1 MPARR
6 DPELLSQLQL
16 HLNFDR
22 LPMPEP
28 LPGERP
34 PVVGQFDEYNEPD
47 APPPRESFG
56 AWLIAQ
62 ADVKSWISDLAKAA
76 KADRAFPK
84 QGTPDDVRKR
94 LQEMGADGDAFE
106 ALDDAEMEWSSR

>member
-6 DPELLSQLQL
+6 DPALLLQLQ
-16 HLNFDR
+16 LNFDR

-28 LPGERP
+28 LPDERP
-34 PVVGQFDEYNEPD
+34 PVVGQFDEYNESD
-47 APPPRESFG
+47 ALAPREPFG

-62 ADVKSWISDLAKAA
+62 ADAKGWIGDLAKAA
-76 KADRAFPK
+76 KADRTFPK
-84 QGTPDDVRKR
+84 QGTPDNVRKR

-106 ALDDAEMEWSSR
+106 ALDDAEMSWSSRTL